1 LKPGALPA
9 AFEKAKKLENWID
22 WMMTKRLVGFLL
34 FTDIVFLVYWTAM
47 LLDLAGLVSLPPSV
61 MYKDYD
67 DPRVIA
73 WNWSFFPIDVLFSVT
88 GIAAVHFSRRGNLM
102 WRPLAIL
109 SLCLTFVAGFMAV
122 AYWSL
127 LAEFDPAWFL
137 PNLGLAVWP
146 WFFIGGL
153 VTAEARDHRPP
164 LRDDRFIPDDP
175 LL

>member
-1 LKPGALPA
+1 
-9 AFEKAKKLENWID
+9 
-22 WMMTKRLVGFLL
+22 MMTKRLAGFLL
-34 FTDIVFLVYWTAM
+34 FTDIVFLAYWTAM
-47 LLDLAGLVSLPPSV
+47 VLDLAGLISLPPSV

-73 WNWSFFPIDVLFSVT
+73 WNWSFFPIDVLFSIT
-88 GIAAVHFSRRGNLM
+88 GIAAVHFARRGNPI

-109 SLCLTFVAGFMAV
+109 SLCLTFVAGFMAI
-122 AYWSL
+122 AYWTL

-146 WFFIGGL
+146 LFFIGGL
-153 VTAEARDHRPP
+153 VTGAAQAHGLP
-164 LRDDRFIPDDP
+164 LRDDRFTPDDA

>member
-1 LKPGALPA
+1 MKPGALPA
-9 AFEKAKKLENWID
+9 VFEKAKNLENWID
-22 WMMTKRLVGFLL
+22 WMMTKRLAGFLL

-47 LLDLAGLVSLPPSV
+47 LLDLAGLISLPPSV

-73 WNWSFFPIDVLFSVT
+73 WNWSFFPIDMLFSVT
-88 GIAAVHFSRRGNLM
+88 GIAAVRLSRRGNLM

-164 LRDDRFIPDDP
+164 LRDDRFIPDDA